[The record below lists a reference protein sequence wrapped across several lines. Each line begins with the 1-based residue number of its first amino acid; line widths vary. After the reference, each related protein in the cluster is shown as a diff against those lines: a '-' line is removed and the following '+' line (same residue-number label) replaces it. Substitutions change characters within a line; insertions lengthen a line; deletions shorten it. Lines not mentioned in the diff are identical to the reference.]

1 MLVRPRSY
9 LPKII
14 TVLALVAAACAGS
27 TAAAPQGPVSV
38 DLKAAPVAASEQA
51 PDGKPF
57 GKRLD
62 LNLLMPAQDGDA
74 LVAWSSMTTDGG
86 KRLLC
91 GIRLSTMNAYCSE
104 EAPELAVKS
113 VSAKYVV
120 LVTPTSLVV
129 REVFSARVVA
139 ELALDKPVL
148 HAALSPDDRHVALLD
163 EAGQGRLLRLE
174 DGRIVSTSSV
184 SAPISA
190 GDYEGIR
197 GSGVQWLSSQR
208 VVFSGRGAPTLMS
221 VPSGSSSEATS
232 TRLAIGTSAA
242 CSRAQP
248 FEEALLVVACDGQI
262 GLFDPASGAEK
273 ALLGSGARY
282 RGMRAVW
289 LRTVGKRVL
298 VHYWRFGAPS
308 HLELFDPL
316 ASKPLLWSES
326 GDVSTADLR
335 ADGRVGWQ
343 IYRET
348 YGGLELEAFEKDLT
362 SAPRPLQ
369 GTFLA
374 WSGKNVVVEEES
386 VKLRVDGRS
395 VFEHYAS
402 WAPEA
407 NTVQRGRFLWVSGGS
422 SMVRITDGDAE
433 PLVFDVFGS
442 VNAPLVKR
450 VAPTPPP
457 PPSPPSADNGA
468 PPEDWVAGGVGEGNS
483 ELPQKQQ
490 VQAVD
495 EKPAAA
501 PGSR

>member
-1 MLVRPRSY
+1 
-9 LPKII
+9 
-14 TVLALVAAACAGS
+14 
-27 TAAAPQGPVSV
+27 
-38 DLKAAPVAASEQA
+38 
-51 PDGKPF
+51 
-57 GKRLD
+57 
-62 LNLLMPAQDGDA
+62 MPAQDGDS
-74 LVAWSSMTTDGG
+74 LVAWSSLTTDGG

-91 GIRLSTMNAYCSE
+91 GIRLSTMSAYCSE
-104 EAPELAVKS
+104 EAPEIAVKS

-120 LVTPTSLVV
+120 FSTPSSLVV
-129 REVFSARVVA
+129 REVFSSRVVA

-148 HAALSPDDRHVALLD
+148 HAALSPDDRHLALLD
-163 EAGQGRLLRLE
+163 EAGQGRLLRLD
-174 DGRIVSTSSV
+174 DGRLVSTATVSS
-184 SAPISA
+184 PISA
-190 GDYEGIR
+190 GDYEGVR

-232 TRLAIGTSAA
+232 MRLAIGASSS
-242 CSRAQP
+242 CSRAEP
-248 FEEALLVVACDGQI
+248 FEEALLVVACDGQV

-273 ALLGSGARY
+273 TQLQSGTRY
-282 RGMRAVW
+282 RGMRAVS

-298 VHYWRFGAPS
+298 VHYQRFGAPN
-308 HLELFDPL
+308 HLELFEPL

-335 ADGRVGWQ
+335 ADGRIGWQ
-343 IYRET
+343 IYRELF
-348 YGGLELEAFEKDLT
+348 GGPELQAFEKDLT
-362 SAPRPLQ
+362 SEPRRLE

-395 VFEHYAS
+395 VFAHYAS

-407 NTVQRGRFLWVSGGS
+407 NTERRGRFLWVSGGS
-422 SMVRITDGDAE
+422 SMVRIADGDAD

-450 VAPTPPP
+450 VAPTLPPP
-457 PPSPPSADNGA
+457 RTPSRADDGA
-468 PPEDWVAGGVGEGNS
+468 PAQDWVEAGAVEGNS
-483 ELPQKQQ
+483 EGRTNLP
-490 VQAVD
+490 VDTVD